1 MACGGGPLAGLD
13 SPHAARIKHKQVLNK
28 ETLLSGAATVVLRV
42 LFSPPSVFRGC
53 FWKPRDAD
61 QAPPPITSLH
71 VINPANRCDILLLL
85 SSSSSSSSSL

>member
-42 LFSPPSVFRGC
+42 LFSPHRCFVAVFGSPEMPTRLLH
-53 FWKPRDAD
+53 
-61 QAPPPITSLH
+61 QSLH
-71 VINPANRCDILLLL
+71 STL
-85 SSSSSSSSSL
+85 

>member
-28 ETLLSGAATVVLRV
+28 ETPLSGANC
-42 LFSPPSVFRGC
+42 C
-53 FWKPRDAD
+53 FWKPSDAD
-61 QAPPPITSLH
+61 QAPPPITLLH

-85 SSSSSSSSSL
+85 SSSSLSL